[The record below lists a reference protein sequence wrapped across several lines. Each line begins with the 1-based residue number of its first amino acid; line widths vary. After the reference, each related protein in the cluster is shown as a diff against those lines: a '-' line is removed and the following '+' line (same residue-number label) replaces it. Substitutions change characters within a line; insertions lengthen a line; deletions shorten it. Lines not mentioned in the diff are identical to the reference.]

1 MMKSSARKLIIVIL
15 ILLIIASLC
24 ESARRRRVSSKFKNK
39 LRTKLPKLKN
49 QKQLL
54 YETRETNPPNF
65 VTLLMM
71 RLVYGLA
78 TSMGIEDRLPDFLA
92 PPNADDG
99 DFFGLGGG
107 GGGGGG
113 GIAGIFG
120 GGGDDYDL
128 GF

>member
-1 MMKSSARKLIIVIL
+1 MKLLPRKLVIVIL

-39 LRTKLPKLKN
+39 IHRQKLPKLKN

-78 TSMGIEDRLPDFLA
+78 TSMGIEDRLPDFLS
-92 PPNADDG
+92 PPNADEG
-99 DFFGLGGG
+99 DFFGFGSGSSGGSG
-107 GGGGGG
+107 FS
-113 GIAGIFG
+113 IFG